1 MRVLPLFAILP
12 LVNTF
17 TLVKPSTNVRTRL
30 IPNNKNLIF
39 VTPNNNDEDDEKNED
54 KFDLVEKY
62 ASFVGFEKEEK
73 WKAVRYTV
81 YYYAGFSLLGELY
94 NKWLENANNPFN

>member
-1 MRVLPLFAILP
+1 MRVLPLFVILP

-39 VTPNNNDEDDEKNED
+39 VSPNNNDEDDEKNED

-73 WKAVRYTV
+73 WKGKTY
-81 YYYAGFSLLGELY
+81 
-94 NKWLENANNPFN
+94 KQIK

>member
-39 VTPNNNDEDDEKNED
+39 VSPNNNDEDDE
-54 KFDLVEKY
+54 
-62 ASFVGFEKEEK
+62 
-73 WKAVRYTV
+73 
-81 YYYAGFSLLGELY
+81 
-94 NKWLENANNPFN
+94 

>member
-39 VTPNNNDEDDEKNED
+39 VSPNNNDEDDEKNED

-81 YYYAGFSLLGELY
+81 YH
-94 NKWLENANNPFN
+94 